1 MNQRAL
7 LGERVMLIG
16 SGGAGKSTLAR
27 QLGDV
32 TGLPVV
38 HLDAHHWKPGW
49 VPTPNDEWDAKV
61 IELAAGERWIIDG
74 NYGRTMELRFARADT
89 VVFLD
94 YSRWRCCYR
103 AIKRRVQF
111 AGRSR
116 PDMTEGCEEKI
127 DLEFLKWIWDYRAT
141 RRPGILARLDELRA
155 DGKRV
160 VVLRSPRETRRFLRR
175 VALAADR
182 VTQPAG

>member
-1 MNQRAL
+1 MSGESAVGQRVAI
-7 LGERVMLIG
+7 VG

-27 QLGDV
+27 QLGEL

-38 HLDAHHWKPGW
+38 HLDAHFWKPGW
-49 VPTPNDEWDAKV
+49 VPTPNDEWDDTV
-61 IELAAGERWIIDG
+61 TSFAAAERWILDG

-89 VVFLD
+89 VIFVD

-116 PDMTEGCEEKI
+116 PDMAEGCEEKI
-127 DLEFLKWIWDYRAT
+127 DLEFLKWIWDYPAS
-141 RRPGILARLDELRA
+141 RRPGILARLDELQRE
-155 DGKRV
+155 GMRV
-160 VVLRSPRETRRFLRR
+160 HVLRTPRQTRRFLRWI
-175 VALAADR
+175 ALAETR
-182 VTQPAG
+182 RTTLPG